1 MCVRAREKVNEEF
14 SARLMAKHV
23 HQRSIAQRWRNA
35 HESAISK
42 STQVPRYPAIREER
56 CEVTERYSIL
66 EPYSLLQIGALLRR
80 QGHEVALIDMNG
92 FDLKME
98 DLSI

>member
-1 MCVRAREKVNEEF
+1 MKVLLVNP
-14 SARLMAKHV
+14 
-23 HQRSIAQRWRNA
+23 
-35 HESAISK
+35 
-42 STQVPRYPAIREER
+42 PRFEGIPVIREER

-98 DLSI
+98 D